1 MTKPDL
7 HIELW
12 NAFNDISFNEP
23 DHKYTDSK
31 GTEYQSATGWIKQ
44 FEPEKDW
51 EPIKIKKAKKEG
63 ITVEELTKQWDYKSS
78 YATHLRNRMSC
89 SDGVCLAKEKLQL

>member
-1 MTKPDL
+1 MIKPDV

-31 GTEYQSATGWIKQ
+31 NTEYQSATGWIKQ
-44 FEPEKDW
+44 FEAETNWD
-51 EPIKIKKAKKEG
+51 EIKKNKAKKLG
-63 ITVEELTKQWDYKSS
+63 KTVEEITKEWDRKGD
-78 YATHLRNRMSC
+78 YATHLRNSSSLC
-89 SDGVCLAKEKLQL
+89 YGEYLAEKEL